1 MILRKNPKVSLKL
14 KYRKNIEPGL
24 VIALALLI
32 MIFQGWKRFERE
44 VKKQGRVNI
53 KIEVEEIPQTEQT
66 KKPPAP
72 SRPAIPIESE
82 NEDIDEDETIESTE
96 INLDEL
102 PPPPP
107 PPTDDIDES
116 ADIFVAYDEAPQ
128 PIGGF
133 GAIQRALVYPEI
145 ARKAGVEGRV
155 VVNCLIDEKGN
166 VIRTKI
172 LKSLGNNGCDEAA
185 VSAIQSVKWKP
196 AKQRDKPVKVWIGIP
211 VVFKLK

>member
-1 MILRKNPKVSLKL
+1 MSYKNNPKVNLKL
-14 KYRKNIEPGL
+14 KYRKNIELGL
-24 VIALALLI
+24 VITLFLLTI
-32 MIFQGWKRFERE
+32 IFQGWKKFEQE
-44 VKKQGRVNI
+44 VKKQERVNI
-53 KIEVEEIPQTEQT
+53 KIEVQEIPQTEQT

-82 NEDIDEDETIESTE
+82 DEDIDDDETIETTE

-107 PPTDDIDES
+107 PPEEDIDES

-133 GAIQRALVYPEI
+133 AAIQRNLVYPEI

-155 VVNCLIDEKGN
+155 VVNCLIDEKGS

-185 VSAIQSVKWKP
+185 VTAIKSVKWKP

>member
-1 MILRKNPKVSLKL
+1 MILRKNPKYSLKL
-14 KYRKNIEPGL
+14 KYKKNIELGL
-24 VIALALLI
+24 IIALALLI
-32 MIFQGWKRFERE
+32 VIFQGWKKFEQE
-44 VKKQGRVNI
+44 VKKQEKVNI

-66 KKPPAP
+66 KRPPAP

-107 PPTDDIDES
+107 PPEEDVDET

-133 GAIQRALVYPEI
+133 AAIQRNLVYPEI

-155 VVNCLIDEKGN
+155 VVNCLIDERGSVN
-166 VIRTKI
+166 RTKI

-185 VSAIQSVKWKP
+185 VAAIKSIKWKP